1 MVEALF
7 RYVPRQLDGI
17 LRPIDTALRAS
28 CYPAVL
34 LARNLLVRLICME
47 GATPTGSARVLVAGP
62 DPWAYDLPLRLF
74 SSCPQQSAIGTAPL
88 WRLSS
93 TLEKM
98 EPDFD
103 LVLARVDKLAARSFF
118 PSTYLRMP
126 ELIDTGRALPD
137 NPASL
142 LRASESLTR
151 DIRVAR
157 QNGLQTS
164 LSGLMDD
171 FEEFYR
177 SMYVPFTRAR
187 HRAAARLRN
196 QISLR
201 NCFRRGGLIWLTRGG
216 ERLAGL
222 VFELTGDTLRTSAYG
237 TRDGYAG
244 LTKKG
249 VASALYFHA
258 IRHAIEHG
266 RRYLDLGGCRA
277 CLNDGVLLYKKK
289 WGVRVRLKTAN
300 QFYTLIRWAAWNPAV
315 ATFFADLPVL
325 HQNGS
330 RLTAITAIPTAQ
342 MATQADV
349 DKTYHALHVP
359 GVDEFV
365 IVNSCGWATNIAPP
379 PSTVLIGGSPLPAQ
393 LLAR

>member
-1 MVEALF
+1 MVEVLF

-17 LRPIDTALRAS
+17 LRPIDAALRVS
-28 CYPAVL
+28 CYSAVL
-34 LARNLLVRLICME
+34 LARNLLVRLTCME
-47 GATPTGSARVLVAGP
+47 GATRTGCARVLVAGP
-62 DPWAYDLPLRLF
+62 DPLAYDLPRRLF
-74 SSCPQQSAIGTAPL
+74 SSSPKQTVIGMTPL
-88 WRLSS
+88 WRLNSM
-93 TLEKM
+93 LEKT
-98 EPDFD
+98 ERDFD

-157 QNGLQTS
+157 QNGLETS
-164 LSGLMDD
+164 FSGLLDD

-177 SMYVPFTRAR
+177 SMYIPFTRTR
-187 HRAAARLRN
+187 HGAAARLRN
-196 QISLR
+196 EISLR

-222 VFELTGDTLRTSAYG
+222 VFELTGDALRTSAYG

-266 RRYLDLGGCRA
+266 RRFLDLGGCRA
-277 CLNDGVLLYKKK
+277 CLNDGVLLYKRK
-289 WGVRVRLKTAN
+289 WGVRVRPRTAN

-325 HQNGS
+325 HQAGS

-342 MATQADV
+342 IATQADV
-349 DKTYHALHVP
+349 DKIYHALHVP